1 MGDSVPFSFD
11 LNLTTVAGIPLPV
24 NPSIALFNS
33 NNYLF
38 SAYVDWGDGTGRRS
52 IRVDGLQTKNT
63 TNPVGSYIRISGDI
77 YSSKIERIGIYDVL
91 HKRITSISGQF
102 PTTLVS
108 LDLNFNFADPS
119 WSIPNI
125 ESIGFQGGLGPSSI
139 TTGSKLKYLLNL
151 PSNLKY
157 LDVSASTNLK
167 QLDALPSGLTGINLS
182 GITSLTSLDF
192 SKIISLTNF
201 SLPSSITSFS
211 PPLGITGLSGL
222 PTSILS
228 LDLSKCTALTSLS
241 SLPTRLRE
249 LYTPPGITGLSGLP
263 NTITTLDLR
272 SSSLL
277 TSYGILPSGLQNL
290 VTSSGITGI
299 SGLPAGLISIDLSA
313 STQLKNVD
321 LSGCTA
327 LASLPQLPSGVV
339 SLNVSGCSSLTTLG
353 NLPESLTN
361 LRVENSGLTSID
373 LRYLPS
379 LKELPTLPVGL
390 QYLYTPSGITGVS
403 GLPAGLLSID
413 FSESTGLKNVDL
425 SGCTAL
431 ASFLF
436 LPSGV
441 VSFNISGCSSL
452 KTVGVLPPAITNLR
466 VENSGLTG
474 LNLSSL
480 TSLKELPTLPVG
492 LQYLSTPPGI
502 TGLPRL
508 PNTITDLDLRS
519 SSLLTSYGILPSGLQ
534 YFFTPSGITGISGLP
549 AGLISINFSGSTGLK
564 NVDLSGCTALRALP
578 QLPSGVVSL
587 NVSGCS
593 SLKTLGG
600 LPPAITNLR
609 VENSGLT
616 GLDLTG
622 TNVAT
627 FDIPPAMISQLRY
640 LKLTESKVQLS
651 GLLNYQI
658 PPGAEWILY

>member
-390 QYLYTPSGITGVS
+390 QYL
-403 GLPAGLLSID
+403 
-413 FSESTGLKNVDL
+413 
-425 SGCTAL
+425 
-431 ASFLF
+431 
-436 LPSGV
+436 
-441 VSFNISGCSSL
+441 
-452 KTVGVLPPAITNLR
+452 
-466 VENSGLTG
+466 
-474 LNLSSL
+474 
-480 TSLKELPTLPVG
+480 
-492 LQYLSTPPGI
+492 STPPGI

-640 LKLTESKVQLS
+640 LKLTESKVKLS